1 MDTMECIDNNKR
13 KYSNDSELG
22 DINTCKKFKDVDT
35 ICFDSSV
42 ASSAINS
49 PANSGKNSPVNLGE
63 NSSVNF
69 TENSPE
75 NSGENF
81 SVNFTENSPE
91 NSGENFSVNFTEN
104 SPVNLGE
111 NSSVNFTENSPE
123 NSGENFSVNFTEN
136 SPENSGDNSSVNSTD
151 NDDEN
156 DDDNVEDVDADVAPM
171 SQLQFGAYLLN
182 NDYRMSLPTFYT
194 PAMVISTYL
203 GDNEDH
209 PGACCIPKP
218 IFLISIDDITLY

>member
-49 PANSGKNSPVNLGE
+49 PANSGK
-63 NSSVNF
+63 
-69 TENSPE
+69 
-75 NSGENF
+75 
-81 SVNFTENSPE
+81 
-91 NSGENFSVNFTEN
+91 N